1 MRLRKVPLRGG
12 ITSSVGLAPEC
23 EMGGHDI
30 NAAREGN
37 LVHVVQNRMHR
48 LQLVATFGDALPPL
62 L

>member
-1 MRLRKVPLRGG
+1 MAGNYVKRGCE
-12 ITSSVGLAPEC
+12 PEC

-48 LQLVATFGDALPPL
+48 LQLVATSGDALSRGL
-62 L
+62 CG